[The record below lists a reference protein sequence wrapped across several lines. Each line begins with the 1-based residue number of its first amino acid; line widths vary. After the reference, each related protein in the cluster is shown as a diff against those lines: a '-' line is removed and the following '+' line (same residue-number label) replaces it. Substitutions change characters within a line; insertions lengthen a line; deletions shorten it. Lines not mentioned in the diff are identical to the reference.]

1 MEVKTSYQYDF
12 NKSIARIDDIL
23 QESGEYEYKQDIP
36 SRDSLNYSDGYYV
49 PIYALFVDI
58 RDSSSLP
65 QKHTKSVLAK
75 IYRSYISE
83 LVAIMQSFE
92 TCKEINIVGDCV
104 SGIFRGKNKS
114 DVISPFFSAGTI
126 NSLINILNYKL
137 KGNGYSAIQVGIGIA
152 KGQALMIQTGYKGS
166 GLNEVV
172 WMGNVVNQASNLC
185 GIANKGGNNVI
196 VISKDVYDDL
206 KGYKGGRSG
215 NIEYQS
221 CFTKISEDAYTG
233 NIIRIDMDDWLNNQK

>member
-12 NKSIARIDDIL
+12 YKSIARIDDIL
-23 QESGEYEYKQDIP
+23 EKSGDYEHKQDIP
-36 SRDSLNYSDGYYV
+36 SRDNLDYSGGYYV

-65 QKHTKSVLAK
+65 QKHTKFVLAK

-83 LVAIMQSFE
+83 LVAIMQSFD

-104 SGIFRGKNKS
+104 SGIYCGKNKS
-114 DVISPFFSAGTI
+114 DVMSPFQSAYTI

-137 KGNGYSAIQVGIGIA
+137 KCKGYSTIQIGIGIA
-152 KGQALMIQTGYKGS
+152 KGQALMIQSGYKGS
-166 GLNEVV
+166 SLNDVV

-185 GIANKGGNNVI
+185 GIANKNGNDVM

-206 KGYKGGRSG
+206 KGYKGGRLA
-215 NIEYQS
+215 NIEYQNW
-221 CFTKISEDAYTG
+221 FTKISEDAYTG
-233 NIIRIDMDDWLNNQK
+233 DIIRIDMDDWLNNQK